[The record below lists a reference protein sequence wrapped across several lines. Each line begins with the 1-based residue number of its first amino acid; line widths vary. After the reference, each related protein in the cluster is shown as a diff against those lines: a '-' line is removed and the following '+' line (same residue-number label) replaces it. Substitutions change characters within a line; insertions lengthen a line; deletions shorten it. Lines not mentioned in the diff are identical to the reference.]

1 MIIDREMYF
10 SPITLKEREKWLN
23 KPSLTTDA
31 LFPLLDAIKLES
43 LFIHI
48 LNPIDK
54 DTCYRKFFGIPDE
67 VESFVKFMF
76 DLSLTH
82 EIIGIT
88 KDNDPCGKRNLL
100 IVIRES
106 TRNTNVD
113 GKLIE
118 SILKKFN
125 VKI

>member
-1 MIIDREMYF
+1 MTIIRQMYF
-10 SPITLKEREKWLN
+10 NPLRLERKDWLN

-31 LFPLLDAIKLES
+31 LLPFLDAINLES
-43 LFIHI
+43 EFIHVMM
-48 LNPIDK
+48 PINDE
-54 DTCYRKFFGIPDE
+54 TCYRRFFGIPDE

-82 EIIGIT
+82 EVVGID

-106 TRNTNVD
+106 TRNTNID
-113 GKLIE
+113 GKLIG

>member
-1 MIIDREMYF
+1 MTIIRQMYF
-10 SPITLKEREKWLN
+10 NPLSEERKDWLN
-23 KPSLTTDA
+23 KPSLTTGA
-31 LFPLLDAIKLES
+31 LFPFLDAINLES
-43 LFIHI
+43 EFIHV
-48 LNPIDK
+48 LEPINEES
-54 DTCYRKFFGIPDE
+54 CYRRFFGIPDE

-82 EIIGIT
+82 EVVGID

>member
-1 MIIDREMYF
+1 MTIIRQMYF
-10 SPITLKEREKWLN
+10 NPLMRERKDWLT

-31 LFPLLDAIKLES
+31 LLPFLDAINLES
-43 LFIHI
+43 ESIHVME
-48 LNPIDK
+48 PINDE
-54 DTCYRKFFGIPDE
+54 TCYRRFFGIPDE

-82 EIIGIT
+82 EVVGID

-106 TRNTNVD
+106 NMTNVD
-113 GKLIE
+113 WKLINA
-118 SILKKFN
+118 ILKKFN

>member
-1 MIIDREMYF
+1 MTIIRQMYF
-10 SPITLKEREKWLN
+10 NPLFGECKDWLN

-31 LFPLLDAIKLES
+31 LLPFLDAINLES
-43 LFIHI
+43 EFIHVME
-48 LNPIDK
+48 PINDE
-54 DTCYRKFFGIPDE
+54 TCYRRFFGIPDE

-82 EIIGIT
+82 EVVGID

-113 GKLIE
+113 GKLVE

>member
-1 MIIDREMYF
+1 MTIIRQMYF
-10 SPITLKEREKWLN
+10 NPLMRGRKDWLN

-31 LFPLLDAIKLES
+31 LLPFLDAINLES
-43 LFIHI
+43 EFINV
-48 LNPIDK
+48 LEPINEES
-54 DTCYRKFFGIPDE
+54 CYRRFFGIPDE

-76 DLSLTH
+76 DLSLTN
-82 EIIGIT
+82 EVVGID

>member
-1 MIIDREMYF
+1 MTIIRQMYLNPLSRER
-10 SPITLKEREKWLN
+10 KDWLT

-31 LFPLLDAIKLES
+31 LLPFLDAINLES
-43 LFIHI
+43 EFIHV
-48 LNPIDK
+48 LEPINDE
-54 DTCYRKFFGIPDE
+54 TCYGRFFGIPEE
-67 VESFVKFMF
+67 VELFVKFMF

-82 EIIGIT
+82 EIIGID

-106 TRNTNVD
+106 IGNTNVD
-113 GKLIE
+113 GKLID